1 MSFEARDADIGPGAF
16 WRTLGARP
24 IGATV
29 ITAMGKGGPE
39 GFLGLS
45 FAHVSA
51 KPPTV
56 LVSVGSTTSALGAIR
71 ASGAFA
77 ANLLAP
83 DAEALARAFGGEAP
97 KETRFEG
104 VETAPFVSG
113 APVLA
118 DAVAVFD
125 CTVLREYEE
134 EGTSILLGRVV
145 GVRSAE
151 TGGALLAHQG
161 QYRPFP

>member
-1 MSFEARDADIGPGAF
+1 MSFEARNADIGPGAF

-29 ITAMGKGGPE
+29 ITTMGEDGPE

-56 LVSVGSTTSALGAIR
+56 LVSVGATTSALGAIR
-71 ASGAFA
+71 ASGCFA

-83 DAEALARAFGGEAP
+83 GAEAVARAFGGEVP
-97 KETRFEG
+97 KEARFEG
-104 VETAPFVSG
+104 LVTAPFVTG
-113 APVLA
+113 APVLE
-118 DAVAVFD
+118 DAAAVFD

-134 EGTSILLGRVV
+134 EGTAILLGRVV

-151 TGGALLAHQG
+151 TGGALVAHQG
-161 QYRPFP
+161 GYRPLP

>member
-29 ITAMGKGGPE
+29 ITAMGEGGPE

-71 ASGAFA
+71 ARTIVIQSELDAYFPPVDSAFECERI
-77 ANLLAP
+77 P
-83 DAEALARAFGGEAP
+83 DAELRVIPSVWGHM
-97 KETRFEG
+97 
-104 VETAPFVSG
+104 APFNPQDQAFIDES
-113 APVLA
+113 
-118 DAVAVFD
+118 
-125 CTVLREYEE
+125 LRE
-134 EGTSILLGRVV
+134 
-145 GVRSAE
+145 
-151 TGGALLAHQG
+151 LLAG
-161 QYRPFP
+161 